1 MKLLLATSNPG
12 KIKEYQ
18 SLLNDPIFEM
28 VTLAKLGLS
37 GGPEEGE
44 VNFAENA
51 RLKSNYWAEK
61 TGFLT
66 LADDS
71 GLEVNA
77 LGGAPGVISARYGG
91 LALDDKERVDFL
103 LRQMIDIPWEER
115 QARFVCVIALAL
127 PCGSTYLFDGDCE
140 GFIAFEPRG
149 VDGFGYD
156 PVFYL
161 PELGKTIAELPI
173 ELKNLYSHR
182 GKASRKAKEF
192 LIKLLEKGR

>member
-44 VNFAENA
+44 VSFAENA
-51 RLKSNYWAEK
+51 KLKSNYWAEK

-161 PELGKTIAELPI
+161 PELAKRLLNCLLSLRTFTVI
-173 ELKNLYSHR
+173 EAR
-182 GKASRKAKEF
+182 RP
-192 LIKLLEKGR
+192 EKPRNS

>member
-1 MKLLLATSNPG
+1 
-12 KIKEYQ
+12 
-18 SLLNDPIFEM
+18 M

-44 VNFAENA
+44 VSFAENA
-51 RLKSNYWAEK
+51 KLKSNYWAEK

-161 PELGKTIAELPI
+161 PELAKRLLNCLLSLRTFTVI
-173 ELKNLYSHR
+173 EAR
-182 GKASRKAKEF
+182 RP
-192 LIKLLEKGR
+192 EKPRNS